1 MILLL
6 MVAAVTIADDPILVL
21 GPALA
26 NGMHVSASWSGWF
39 IGHLLTKRTDDNKAG
54 VTHNRLRRDGGPHPD
69 HVPQWSRAG

>member
-26 NGMHVSASWSGWF
+26 SRMQWLWVSIAAALSAGITCLIANAAS
-39 IGHLLTKRTDDNKAG
+39 
-54 VTHNRLRRDGGPHPD
+54 
-69 HVPQWSRAG
+69 